1 MTSNQRM
8 TPPVRIRI
16 KCTDGKRRT
25 YYGAYSLIA
34 KYRASG
40 QLVAARSTS
49 TGKAIA

>member
-1 MTSNQRM
+1 MRTHTQ
-8 TPPVRIRI
+8 PVRIRI
-16 KCTDGKRRT
+16 KTKTGIRRT

-40 QLVAARSTS
+40 QLVAAWSTS